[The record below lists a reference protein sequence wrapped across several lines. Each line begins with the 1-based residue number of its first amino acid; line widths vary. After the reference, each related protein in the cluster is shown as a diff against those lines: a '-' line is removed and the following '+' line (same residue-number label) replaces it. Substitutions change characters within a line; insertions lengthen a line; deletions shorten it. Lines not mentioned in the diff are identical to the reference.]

1 LNLEIERWNESDP
14 PDGQILRQRMEAE
27 GYSVFESRDAAGTTY
42 GPHTHAEDQ
51 SHWILSGALILRV
64 GWEEYTLRAGDR
76 DYLPANTEHSAIVPR
91 DEAVVYLIGIK
102 Y

>member
-1 LNLEIERWNESDP
+1 LNLEIERWNESEP
-14 PDGQILRQRMEAE
+14 PDGQTLRERMESE
-27 GYSVFESRDAAGTTY
+27 GYSVIESRDAAGTTY
-42 GPHTHAEDQ
+42 GLHSHAQDQ
-51 SHWILSGALILRV
+51 SHWIVQGTLIIRV

-91 DEAVVYLIGIK
+91 DEPVVYLIGVK